1 MPYDPE
7 EHIKRLEEERKQ
19 RAVIPPPTGLSAED
33 LEVITNAGL
42 VAQGIKEDDA
52 VKGTLFGVGA
62 ELGIGVT
69 ASAFTK
75 SGARASKVAKNIK
88 TLINAARGVKTIS
101 AGAVVTPEPVSTAVG
116 AVGFAAGEAVIWG
129 FSNIIGQEVR
139 KAYGIQDATR
149 GSEVIAAAAFGILA
163 TPIDAGVVKAGR
175 QFLNKRMPVKLTDDV
190 IGKSFKTRELIVK
203 GAPAV
208 VSGAVQGMAE
218 TAMRQ
223 EVAILFEEEGADRN
237 ALEYLVAAG
246 VGGGLNS
253 VFHVF
258 SKTGAF
264 GRRQATKV
272 TDRAVDRVK
281 ERINLLQKDLAK
293 AKKAA
298 ASPRIGFEK
307 SVAIQEVQKLNRK
320 IKDELQVIALIED
333 FGDDIK
339 KASNLAEKQEVTPAP
354 DVVVKPEPLDEPKVT
369 AKETEAPKSETVK
382 EPEPSDKFLPEEK
395 VDSVID
401 DFSNDLDEL
410 NNLEERINNGDL
422 KAQEVQQKMIPAV
435 INKSKKIVDA
445 AEFDA
450 ENAVRKIVKGEDR
463 ANAFRELSKSLAVQ
477 IRVIE
482 EVLGPLNNVVGSGV
496 RANRKDV
503 TIDENISKWSRAT
516 TEEIAALRNLKRYVD
531 GAVADDVDEMFADT
545 AQEYLSSKNKLRRN
559 QRKKAREE
567 AKGEQVVNLE
577 TRVKEL
583 EEKLA
588 EKKAVAAGKPAKQ
601 PKTAKE
607 KAEAQLEKEQQDFV
621 EGKQDEAPKKAA
633 KEEDA
638 ELQELKERIAF
649 YKKNKKEAAEIEEL
663 EASIDRLSKL
673 GKEGDPEKI
682 SKLVSGKPKWA
693 GIKKAKSYLEDLRGV
708 DQALRRELKKS
719 LEPQKT
725 PEEKFQ
731 DKIEAQKQKLQDR
744 LTELQ
749 ERAVGPK
756 AKAADELVDAK
767 PAKKEDTVEEGQT
780 KIEFTDKD
788 SAEVKD
794 LRARI
799 KSYDRFEKE
808 AANYDAV
815 VAEEQRLK
823 DILKRGDADEM
834 QQEVGRMPGRFKG
847 TVQSKYD
854 KAVKEVANRK
864 KAMRTFLTKLAKQE
878 ERVIRAKRD
887 KELYER
893 YASYLDAAHAADNI
907 GRISKFFR
915 SVRLARKMALID
927 SLPSAQA
934 AFPTGMFEMGRNIF
948 KPITN
953 RIFTKGEPLAN
964 KIAIMEWQESVR
976 GIIGLFN
983 GAARKHFVKTFKEAR
998 DPNYGSTDKFD
1009 LNTAETQ
1016 SAFPTGVNRII
1027 KKAQAD
1033 AALREKATRDIKAFL
1048 VDKTIKGKFFD
1059 VLSIGMRTIMG
1070 VDAVFKRQLRDVAA
1084 RSKFRQKAIL
1094 EFPDDA
1100 TAAEKRFNQLYG
1112 AASKDLDGVNV
1123 LEGLDEL
1130 ADEFALIDE
1139 ALLMAA
1145 SSDSIVE
1152 AKKAFI
1158 NAILKTA
1165 TKNLNEPTKKALG
1178 AAVEAFM
1185 PFLGVG
1191 VRSVQRMARFSGGV
1205 LFTAPLN
1212 PFGTAVKN
1220 HKREIERLK
1229 KLFDETTD
1237 KAQKTNIEKIIK
1249 DTETLRDIAEA
1260 RRVMYNKESLTDA
1273 MVAGSLLSAG
1283 VLSGYAG
1290 HSTGTNAWMTDEQR
1304 ARNKEKKPF
1313 TFFGIDIRAAVP
1325 FNAPLVLGADLGNFF
1340 RARNENKL
1348 SKEAGWKTVVS
1359 GSVKEI
1365 VKELPVY
1372 SGLKQFTELT
1382 GDNVELS
1389 SNAFSKLI
1397 GSYIPI
1403 PSQIRKEVEFAS
1415 RNGTLN
1421 ELRGENS
1428 FKGYVARV
1436 YYSATGAGAPN
1447 VKRDIFGE
1455 ERESGKTWLH
1465 KYNRFASAKY
1475 KEPTKVDDLL
1485 AADIKGRISSRIPET
1500 INAVKLQDYR
1510 DENGYTLYSKY
1521 ADIIKKMNV
1530 KREINKLVRR
1540 SDIEALLETD
1550 ELRGDEYVN
1559 LGLMEINREIQG
1571 YYRDAK
1577 KDLLENTRTLR
1588 RFINA
1593 EGETA
1598 DSIFGRQRETRRV
1611 PIPTP

>member
-52 VKGTLFGVGA
+52 VKGTLFGAGA

-116 AVGFAAGEAVIWG
+116 AIGFVLGEGTIWG
-129 FSNIIGQEVR
+129 LSNIVGQEVR

-149 GSEVIAAAAFGILA
+149 GSEVVAAAAFGILA
-163 TPIDAGVVKAGR
+163 TPIDTGVVKAGR

-339 KASNLAEKQEVTPAP
+339 KASKLAEKQEVTPAP

-369 AKETEAPKSETVK
+369 AKETEAPESETVK
-382 EPEPSDKFLPEEK
+382 KPEPSDKFLPEEK

-463 ANAFRELSKSLAVQ
+463 ANAFRELSQSLAVQ

-482 EVLGPLNNVVGSGV
+482 EVLGPLNNVVGNGV

-531 GAVADDVDEMFADT
+531 GAVADDVDEAFADT
-545 AQEYLSSKNKLRRN
+545 AKRYLSSKDKVRRQQKADARKTTK
-559 QRKKAREE
+559 QRK
-567 AKGEQVVNLE
+567 
-577 TRVKEL
+577 TKE
-583 EEKLA
+583 
-588 EKKAVAAGKPAKQ
+588 
-601 PKTAKE
+601 
-607 KAEAQLEKEQQDFV
+607 
-621 EGKQDEAPKKAA
+621 
-633 KEEDA
+633 
-638 ELQELKERIAF
+638 
-649 YKKNKKEAAEIEEL
+649 
-663 EASIDRLSKL
+663 
-673 GKEGDPEKI
+673 
-682 SKLVSGKPKWA
+682 
-693 GIKKAKSYLEDLRGV
+693 
-708 DQALRRELKKS
+708 
-719 LEPQKT
+719 KT
-725 PEEKFQ
+725 PEEKL
-731 DKIEAQKQKLQDR
+731 KASIKGQKQRLQKQLD
-744 LTELQ
+744 ELR

-756 AKAADELVDAK
+756 AKTADELVDAK
-767 PAKKEDTVEEGQT
+767 PAKKED
-780 KIEFTDKD
+780 

-794 LRARI
+794 LKARI

-815 VAEEQRLK
+815 VAEEKRLK

-907 GRISKFFR
+907 GQISKFFR
-915 SVRLARKMALID
+915 GARIARKMALID
-927 SLPSAQA
+927 SLPSAMA
-934 AFPTGMFEMGRNIF
+934 AIPTGAFEMARNIF

-953 RIFTKGEPLAN
+953 RIFTRGEPLAN

-976 GIIGLFN
+976 GIIGLFR
-983 GAARKHFVKTFKEAR
+983 GPARKHFARTFKEAR

-1009 LNTAETQ
+1009 INKQTLNQAV
-1016 SAFPTGVNRII
+1016 FPTGVKRII

-1033 AALREKATRDIKAFL
+1033 AALKEKATRDIKAFL

-1084 RSKFRQKAIL
+1084 RSKFRQKAML
-1094 EFPDDA
+1094 EFPEDA
-1100 TAAEKRFNQLYG
+1100 AAAEARFNQLYN

-1123 LEGLDEL
+1123 LEGMDEL
-1130 ADEFALIDE
+1130 ADEFSLIDE

-1145 SSDSIVE
+1145 SSGSIVD
-1152 AKKAFI
+1152 AKRLVI
-1158 NAILKTA
+1158 NTQLETLTKTLSRDDKQYAAAII
-1165 TKNLNEPTKKALG
+1165 
-1178 AAVEAFM
+1178 EAFM
-1185 PFLGVG
+1185 PFLNVG

-1205 LFTAPLN
+1205 FFTAPFN
-1212 PFGTAVKN
+1212 PFRTAVKN
-1220 HKREIERLK
+1220 HKEEIERLK

-1237 KAQKTNIEKIIK
+1237 EAQKTNIIK
-1249 DTETLRDIAEA
+1249 NIKETETLRDIAET
-1260 RRVMYNKESLTDA
+1260 RRVMYNKDSLTDA

-1283 VLSGYAG
+1283 YLSGLAG
-1290 HSTGTNAWMTDEQR
+1290 HSTGTNAWMTDEQK

-1325 FNAPLVLGADLGNFF
+1325 FNAPLVIGADIGNFI

-1348 SKEAGWKTVVS
+1348 SKETTKTTVAIS
-1359 GSVKEI
+1359 AAREI
-1365 VKELPVY
+1365 VKELPLY
-1372 SGLKQFTELT
+1372 SGVKQLTELAS
-1382 GDNVELS
+1382 GNEELK

-1421 ELRGENS
+1421 ELRGDNS

-1475 KEPTKVDDLL
+1475 KEPTKIDELL
-1485 AADIKGRISSRIPET
+1485 AADIKGLISSRIPET

-1530 KREINKLVRR
+1530 KREINKLVLR
-1540 SDIEALLETD
+1540 SDIKKLLETED
-1550 ELRGDEYVN
+1550 LRGDDYVN
-1559 LGLMEINREIQG
+1559 LGLMEINREIEG

-1577 KDLLENTRTLR
+1577 KDLLENKRTLR

-1611 PIPTP
+1611 PIPSP

>member
-7 EHIKRLEEERKQ
+7 EHIKKLEEERKQ

-52 VKGTLFGVGA
+52 LKGTLFGVGA

-116 AVGFAAGEAVIWG
+116 AIGFAAGEAAIWG

-339 KASNLAEKQEVTPAP
+339 KASKLAEKQEVTPAP

-369 AKETEAPKSETVK
+369 AKETEAPESETVK
-382 EPEPSDKFLPEEK
+382 KPEPSDKFLPEEK

-588 EKKAVAAGKPAKQ
+588 EKKAVESGKPAKQ

-638 ELQELKERIAF
+638 ELQELRERIAF

-682 SKLVSGKPKWA
+682 SKLVSSKPKWA

-708 DQALRRELKKS
+708 DKALRRELKES
-719 LEPQKT
+719 LKPQKT
-725 PEEKFQ
+725 PEEKLQ
-731 DKIEAQKQKLQDR
+731 DKIEAQKQKLQNR

-794 LRARI
+794 LKARI
-799 KSYDRFEKE
+799 KSYERF
-808 AANYDAV
+808 
-815 VAEEQRLK
+815 
-823 DILKRGDADEM
+823 
-834 QQEVGRMPGRFKG
+834 
-847 TVQSKYD
+847 
-854 KAVKEVANRK
+854 
-864 KAMRTFLTKLAKQE
+864 
-878 ERVIRAKRD
+878 
-887 KELYER
+887 
-893 YASYLDAAHAADNI
+893 
-907 GRISKFFR
+907 
-915 SVRLARKMALID
+915 
-927 SLPSAQA
+927 
-934 AFPTGMFEMGRNIF
+934 
-948 KPITN
+948 
-953 RIFTKGEPLAN
+953 
-964 KIAIMEWQESVR
+964 
-976 GIIGLFN
+976 
-983 GAARKHFVKTFKEAR
+983 
-998 DPNYGSTDKFD
+998 
-1009 LNTAETQ
+1009 
-1016 SAFPTGVNRII
+1016 
-1027 KKAQAD
+1027 
-1033 AALREKATRDIKAFL
+1033 
-1048 VDKTIKGKFFD
+1048 
-1059 VLSIGMRTIMG
+1059 
-1070 VDAVFKRQLRDVAA
+1070 
-1084 RSKFRQKAIL
+1084 
-1094 EFPDDA
+1094 
-1100 TAAEKRFNQLYG
+1100 
-1112 AASKDLDGVNV
+1112 
-1123 LEGLDEL
+1123 
-1130 ADEFALIDE
+1130 
-1139 ALLMAA
+1139 
-1145 SSDSIVE
+1145 
-1152 AKKAFI
+1152 
-1158 NAILKTA
+1158 
-1165 TKNLNEPTKKALG
+1165 
-1178 AAVEAFM
+1178 
-1185 PFLGVG
+1185 
-1191 VRSVQRMARFSGGV
+1191 
-1205 LFTAPLN
+1205 
-1212 PFGTAVKN
+1212 
-1220 HKREIERLK
+1220 
-1229 KLFDETTD
+1229 
-1237 KAQKTNIEKIIK
+1237 
-1249 DTETLRDIAEA
+1249 
-1260 RRVMYNKESLTDA
+1260 
-1273 MVAGSLLSAG
+1273 
-1283 VLSGYAG
+1283 
-1290 HSTGTNAWMTDEQR
+1290 
-1304 ARNKEKKPF
+1304 
-1313 TFFGIDIRAAVP
+1313 
-1325 FNAPLVLGADLGNFF
+1325 
-1340 RARNENKL
+1340 
-1348 SKEAGWKTVVS
+1348 
-1359 GSVKEI
+1359 
-1365 VKELPVY
+1365 
-1372 SGLKQFTELT
+1372 
-1382 GDNVELS
+1382 
-1389 SNAFSKLI
+1389 
-1397 GSYIPI
+1397 
-1403 PSQIRKEVEFAS
+1403 
-1415 RNGTLN
+1415 
-1421 ELRGENS
+1421 
-1428 FKGYVARV
+1428 
-1436 YYSATGAGAPN
+1436 
-1447 VKRDIFGE
+1447 
-1455 ERESGKTWLH
+1455 
-1465 KYNRFASAKY
+1465 
-1475 KEPTKVDDLL
+1475 
-1485 AADIKGRISSRIPET
+1485 
-1500 INAVKLQDYR
+1500 
-1510 DENGYTLYSKY
+1510 
-1521 ADIIKKMNV
+1521 
-1530 KREINKLVRR
+1530 
-1540 SDIEALLETD
+1540 
-1550 ELRGDEYVN
+1550 
-1559 LGLMEINREIQG
+1559 
-1571 YYRDAK
+1571 
-1577 KDLLENTRTLR
+1577 
-1588 RFINA
+1588 
-1593 EGETA
+1593 
-1598 DSIFGRQRETRRV
+1598 
-1611 PIPTP
+1611 

>member
-88 TLINAARGVKTIS
+88 TLINAARGVKTIA

-339 KASNLAEKQEVTPAP
+339 KASKLAEKQEVTPAP

-369 AKETEAPKSETVK
+369 AKETEAPESETVK
-382 EPEPSDKFLPEEK
+382 KPEPSDKFLPEEK

-463 ANAFRELSKSLAVQ
+463 ANAFRELSQSLAVQ

-482 EVLGPLNNVVGSGV
+482 EVLGPLNNVVGNGV

-531 GAVADDVDEMFADT
+531 GAVADDVDEAFADT
-545 AQEYLSSKNKLRRN
+545 AKRYLSSKDKVRRQQKADARKTTK
-559 QRKKAREE
+559 QRK
-567 AKGEQVVNLE
+567 
-577 TRVKEL
+577 TKE
-583 EEKLA
+583 
-588 EKKAVAAGKPAKQ
+588 
-601 PKTAKE
+601 
-607 KAEAQLEKEQQDFV
+607 
-621 EGKQDEAPKKAA
+621 
-633 KEEDA
+633 
-638 ELQELKERIAF
+638 
-649 YKKNKKEAAEIEEL
+649 
-663 EASIDRLSKL
+663 
-673 GKEGDPEKI
+673 
-682 SKLVSGKPKWA
+682 
-693 GIKKAKSYLEDLRGV
+693 
-708 DQALRRELKKS
+708 
-719 LEPQKT
+719 KT
-725 PEEKFQ
+725 PEEKL
-731 DKIEAQKQKLQDR
+731 KASIKGQKQRLQKQLD
-744 LTELQ
+744 ELR

-756 AKAADELVDAK
+756 AKTADELVDAK
-767 PAKKEDTVEEGQT
+767 PAKKED
-780 KIEFTDKD
+780 

-794 LRARI
+794 LKARI
-799 KSYDRFEKE
+799 KSYERFEKE

-834 QQEVGRMPGRFKG
+834 QQEVGRMPSRFKG

-907 GRISKFFR
+907 GQISKFFR
-915 SVRLARKMALID
+915 GARISRKMALID
-927 SLPSAQA
+927 SLPSAMA
-934 AFPTGMFEMGRNIF
+934 AIPTGAFEMARNIF

-1084 RSKFRQKAIL
+1084 RSKFRRKAIL

-1100 TAAEKRFNQLYG
+1100 TAAENRFNQLYG

-1205 LFTAPLN
+1205 IGTAPFN
-1212 PFGTAVKN
+1212 PFRTAVKN
-1220 HKREIERLK
+1220 YKKEIERLK

-1237 KAQKTNIEKIIK
+1237 EAQKTNITKNIK
-1249 DTETLRDIAEA
+1249 ETEALRDIAET

-1283 VLSGYAG
+1283 FLSGYAG
-1290 HSTGTNAWMTDEQR
+1290 HSTGTNAWMTDEQKV
-1304 ARNKEKKPF
+1304 RNKEKKPF

-1340 RARNENKL
+1340 RAKEENKL
-1348 SKEAGWKTVVS
+1348 SKEAGWRTVVS
-1359 GSVKEI
+1359 GSAKEI
-1365 VKELPVY
+1365 VKELPLY
-1372 SGLKQFTELT
+1372 SGVKQLTELT

-1415 RNGTLN
+1415 RNGKLN
-1421 ELRGENS
+1421 ELRGDNS

-1475 KEPTKVDDLL
+1475 KEPTKIDELL
-1485 AADIKGRISSRIPET
+1485 AADIKGLISSRIPET

-1530 KREINKLVRR
+1530 KREINKLVLR
-1540 SDIEALLETD
+1540 SDIKKLLKTED
-1550 ELRGDEYVN
+1550 LRGDDYVN